1 MRPRRP
7 VGSSLAAADAPAR
20 IGQLWPRYSYGR
32 ICRRL
37 TSRACL
43 RRAPSRRAAAAH
55 VPARDGDRVPTRRNA
70 STRAT
75 RRRIPTRTPAAIA
88 VCHIRKPP
96 SRFECVQAELIPG
109 AHRHAWVAKTIEF
122 ADDDETGAFERAL
135 QGGRV
140 V

>member
-55 VPARDGDRVPTRRNA
+55 VPARDGDRVPTR
-70 STRAT
+70 
-75 RRRIPTRTPAAIA
+75 TPAAIA